1 MTDRLERGM
10 ARRRHVLGDAHVDR
24 ASAAARDLDRGFQR
38 FITEYAW
45 AEVWDE
51 DDLTPTM
58 RSAVTIA
65 LLAAA
70 GHHEELEMHIR
81 ASRRWLGDDELRG
94 VLMHVAI
101 YAGVPAAN
109 TAFKIARGVLEEI
122 PERSQEE
129 SG

>member
-1 MTDRLERGM
+1 MTDRFDRGM
-10 ARRRHVLGDAHVDR
+10 ARRREVLGDAHVDR
-24 ASAAARDLDRGFQR
+24 ASSAARDIDRGFQE

-45 AEVWDE
+45 GEVWSDT
-51 DDLTPTM
+51 DLTPTM

-70 GHHEELEMHIR
+70 GHLEELEMHMR
-81 ASRRWLGDDELRG
+81 ASRPWLDDAQLRG

-109 TAFKIARGVLEEI
+109 TAFKIARKVT
-122 PERSQEE
+122 EE
-129 SG
+129 SPEET